1 MKSLPLLL
9 VALILPVTA
18 MAADRYATGSYD
30 APYLGESQYLADDGR
45 DFSALVE
52 LLGLGMGTDISAM
65 PEAYRWQLAETYLS
79 FGMAEK
85 AEPIYKSLA
94 ASTDDY
100 LRLSREYL
108 RLAEFYYDRG
118 RLDQAAATLRDVK
131 KSLPARLQLKWQD
144 LESRVQLARGDY
156 AGAAATLN
164 HPETERDQ
172 TPYARY
178 NLGVALINSGHV
190 PQGRDVID
198 RIGRMRVATLDD
210 LAIRDKANLTL
221 GWNFLH
227 DQLGGSAKA
236 VLSRVRSKGPFS
248 NRALLGVGWAE
259 LMQRGERQRHVDVD
273 DEFNQGPFSQLST
286 LGVLLRPGFLDRNDL
301 SRAGQPTFKLSGISS
316 DKQKSMKRALA
327 AWVEL
332 IHRDPMDPA
341 VQEGWL
347 AIPYALDNL
356 GAHTE
361 ALQYYEQ
368 AIKNLETNRQ
378 RAEAA
383 MVSIRQNRMVETIVR
398 RDSDAESGWEW
409 NLHDLPDAPE
419 TYYLQ
424 NLIAEHPFQEAL
436 KNYRDLRLM
445 TRNIESWKQRL
456 DALQKTFIN
465 QDRPEVDPQ
474 TLFQRATAGWTPP
487 WPVPAVRLRAETAL
501 VPPGSYSASL
511 VQGPPAAIDLK
522 LAPAPRNFNGEME
535 RIQALQA
542 RADAL
547 LPILSDLTSQQS
559 KILQDMSIKE
569 LEGQKKTIEKYL
581 VEARFALARLY
592 DRQMKGQ
599 LNDK

>member
-1 MKSLPLLL
+1 MKSLPLLI
-9 VALILPVTA
+9 AAFILPATA
-18 MAADRYATGSYD
+18 MAASRYAPGTDNS
-30 APYLGESQYLADDGR
+30 PYLGESQYLADDGR
-45 DFSALVE
+45 DFSALIE
-52 LLGLGMGTDISAM
+52 LLGAGKGNDINTL

-79 FGMAEK
+79 FGMGEK
-85 AEPIYKSLA
+85 AEPIFKNL
-94 ASTDDY
+94 ASTTDDH
-100 LRLSREYL
+100 LRLAKEYL

-118 RLDQAAATLRDVK
+118 HFDQASTALQQAK
-131 KSLPARLQLKWQD
+131 KYQSSRLLLKWQD
-144 LESRVQLARGDY
+144 IESKVQLAHGDY

-164 HPETERDQ
+164 NPATERDQ
-172 TPYARY
+172 TPYARF

-259 LMQRGERQRHVDVD
+259 LMQRGERQRHVDTD
-273 DEFNQGPFSQLST
+273 DEFNQGPFSTLST

-301 SRAGQPTFKLSGISS
+301 TGAGQPTFRLSGISS

-327 AWVEL
+327 AWVTL

-368 AIKNLETNRQ
+368 AVKNLEAGRQ
-378 RAEAA
+378 RANAA
-383 MVSIRQNRMVETIVR
+383 MVSIRQGRMVETIVR

-436 KNYRDLRLM
+436 KNFRDVRLM
-445 TRNIESWKQRL
+445 IRNVDSWKQRL
-456 DALQKTFIN
+456 DALQKTYIN

-474 TLFQRATAGWTPP
+474 TLFARATVGWTPP
-487 WPVPAVRLRAETAL
+487 WPAPVIKLRAEDAL
-501 VPPGSYSASL
+501 ASPGSYSAQL
-511 VQGPPAAIDLK
+511 VQGPPAAVDLK
-522 LAPAPRNFNGEME
+522 IAPAPSNFNGALE
-535 RIQALQA
+535 RIQALEA

-547 LPILSDLTSQQS
+547 LPILTDLGNQQS

-569 LEGQKKTIEKYL
+569 LEGQRKTIEKYL

-592 DRQMKGQ
+592 DQQMKGQ